1 MSWYLLLVFT
11 ICTPKTQPLGL
22 FCLLSIKDQ
31 FLLAMKK
38 SLILRS
44 ILLFLIVTIT
54 ILITSCSKDDDHYS
68 IGDFMVSFGVIQKN
82 IESADNS
89 YLILLDNG
97 DKLSMVVSPLLPIEI
112 KNDQR
117 VFVNFAPFDDKVN
130 ADKSK
135 TYYGKI
141 NYIQNILYKNIQK
154 LSQINNDSIG
164 HDPIIIRDSWVAGDS
179 ILTIDFKYY
188 TEGSV
193 HYINLVDN
201 AEGNGKDKPYV
212 FEFRHNARGDIQ
224 SYRTSGYVSFKLNPI
239 KITGQHKVDFY
250 IRYTDYDG
258 KRIDIPHSLNY

>member
-1 MSWYLLLVFT
+1 
-11 ICTPKTQPLGL
+11 
-22 FCLLSIKDQ
+22 
-31 FLLAMKK
+31 MKK
-38 SLILRS
+38 SLKIQLVFFILTS
-44 ILLFLIVTIT
+44 VISL
-54 ILITSCSKDDDHYS
+54 LITSCSKDDDHYS

-97 DKLSMVVSPLLPIEI
+97 DKFAMSVSPLLPFEL

-117 VFVNFAPFDDKVN
+117 VFVNFAPFDDKIN

-141 NYIQNILYKNIQK
+141 NYIQNILYKNIYK

-164 HDPIIIRDSWVAGDS
+164 HDPIIIRDSWITGDS
-179 ILTIDFKYY
+179 ILTVDFKYY

-193 HYINLVDN
+193 HYINLADN
-201 AEGNGKDKPYV
+201 AEGNGKDKPYI
-212 FEFRHNARGDIQ
+212 FELRHNARGDNQ
-224 SYRTSGYVSFKLNPI
+224 SYRTSGYASFKLNPI
-239 KITGQHKVDFY
+239 KITGQNKVDFY